1 MKLSSKPFRKRLL
14 LFVVRTASRPLIWSF
29 RRIPWERADGLA
41 RALGAIGYRCS
52 RRYRTASVTNLL
64 TAFPGMTEAEARSIT
79 KQVFS
84 NFCRALIEF
93 FIVQRFDPSDIERV
107 MELRGT
113 EHADET
119 LRRGKGGIIL
129 TAHIGNWEVL
139 ARRLIIQGYPLNVIA
154 RDSDDP
160 TMTGVINDVR
170 QSGGYNVLGRD
181 TSVRS
186 AMRCLKQNQFVGILP
201 DQNTMGNCVFVDFF
215 GRPVAVAAGAA
226 MFALK
231 TGAAILPAFNSWDPA
246 TKRYVAEIQPALEF
260 DLTGDDDRDVEIVT
274 AAFTKAIETEIRKHP
289 SQWLWLHSRW
299 KRAKEG
305 ESVMQRREA
314 AQPER
319 RSRVNLP

>member
-1 MKLSSKPFRKRLL
+1 M
-14 LFVVRTASRPLIWSF
+14 VRTASRPLIWSF

-41 RALGAIGYRCS
+41 RAMGGLAYQCRG
-52 RRYRTASVTNLL
+52 RYRKASGDNLM
-64 TAFPGMTEAEARSIT
+64 TAFPGMAETEARSLT

-93 FIVQRFDPSDIERV
+93 FIVQRYDRSDIERI

-113 EHADET
+113 EYADEAI
-119 LRRGKGGIIL
+119 RRGKGGIIL

-139 ARRLIIQGYPLNVIA
+139 ARRLIAQGYPLNVIA
-154 RDSDDP
+154 RNSDDP

-181 TSVRS
+181 NSVRS

-201 DQNTMGNCVFVDFF
+201 DQNTMGNCVFVEFF

-231 TGAAILPAFNSWDPA
+231 TGAAILPTFNWWDPVE
-246 TKRYVAEIQPALEF
+246 KRYIAEIQPALEF
-260 DLTGDDDRDVEIVT
+260 DLTGDDDRNVEIVT

-305 ESVMQRREA
+305 ETAMQRPEV
-314 AQPER
+314 AQPAQ
-319 RSRVNLP
+319 